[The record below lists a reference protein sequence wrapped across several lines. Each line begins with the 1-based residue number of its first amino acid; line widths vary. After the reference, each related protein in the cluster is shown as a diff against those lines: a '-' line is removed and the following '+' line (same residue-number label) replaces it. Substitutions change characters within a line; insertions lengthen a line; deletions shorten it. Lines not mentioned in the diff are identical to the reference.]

1 MAKSQISFEFIVVFA
16 FVLFAFMVIINF
28 FPIGLKSGNST
39 EGLAQKLAK
48 EIKVKAITASL
59 AKSDF
64 EGNVSL
70 PKRINNADIQLDVYK
85 DPDNLIHIRE
95 KAKPGLLAKAFLP
108 KTDSYSVLNP
118 DGATLTIRKDYS
130 TNTLSMIRQ

>member
-16 FVLFAFMVIINF
+16 FVLFAFMVLVNF

-59 AKSDF
+59 ARSDF
-64 EGNVSL
+64 EGNISL
-70 PKRINNADIQLDVYK
+70 PKRLNNADIQIEVYK
-85 DPDNLIHIRE
+85 DPDNLVNIRE
-95 KAKPGLLAKAFLP
+95 KTKSSLLAMAFLP
-108 KTDSYSVLNP
+108 EVNSYNVMDP
-118 DGATLTIRKDYS
+118 DGAILTIRKDYS
-130 TNTLSMIRQ
+130 TSTLSITRQ